1 MPKLIQAV
9 CVVLLLSVLAAQVFV
24 QTSPTTSSRSSIKI
38 GYVKDGDIGVGC
50 SLSLNIADRRERR
63 YVFVQGMDEPAYI
76 NLDGKDLKLEEVDS
90 GGSEAVIEKVG
101 DRSWVAYVAG
111 DVKVRIDR
119 TVTRV
124 CDPKDESCEVTNY
137 KAVITITRNAQ
148 KAIVKTI
155 ELFGC

>member
-1 MPKLIQAV
+1 MSHIHIGLVFLIVTLFSSQA
-9 CVVLLLSVLAAQVFV
+9 LA
-24 QTSPTTSSRSSIKI
+24 QTSTTSSPGPQLKI
-38 GYVKDGDIGVGC
+38 GYVEVGIGGCGC
-50 SLSLNIADRRERR
+50 SLALNAADLREGR
-63 YVFVQGMDEPAYI
+63 YIFIQDDGEPAYI

-124 CDPKDESCEVTNY
+124 CDPKDESCEVTYY
-137 KAVITITRNAQ
+137 KAILTVSRRTQKTTIR
-148 KAIVKTI
+148 TI
-155 ELFGC
+155 GLCGC